1 MGEKADWN
9 ITAHPDNREEV
20 INERKKSLLSMGFD
34 EAFVEHIATKEPTL
48 VREGKVT
55 AAFNLLRGLGFED
68 PVALITRNTSLLWST
83 EASMRQK
90 IGIFTE
96 LGFKDAIGMISKDPT
111 IFSLGEENIRAK
123 VHLLRS
129 LGFKSPVTL
138 IEAKAKV
145 LNYSDE
151 SIKSKPEFLKGLG
164 FQDPIKFLTACP
176 DVFGQS
182 EETFQSKIELLRE
195 LGFQDPIKMVTKA
208 PAIAMLSEEGIRG
221 KVASLEGVGIKDP
234 IKLIT
239 LSPTILNYSTETI
252 SEKMSF
258 LTELGFD
265 AAGIISKFPAVIT
278 LGNENILKKIKL
290 LNDLGF
296 QNVKMMVGRSPST
309 LSLAEDNIRE
319 RFTFCTRILQFY
331 KVPLATTSLME
342 YVPNLWNTKKEKI
355 SILLRLMREYQIPAD
370 KITAPLVARIF
381 NSSLEDLLVAFSEGH
396 ADHASILDLV
406 NNAKRVGKRKVSKLE
421 KRKYLLEGGLDQ
433 ATIKD
438 KLILKRYIRGY
449 GAKNTSEVESELESS
464 DT

>member
-1 MGEKADWN
+1 
-9 ITAHPDNREEV
+9 
-20 INERKKSLLSMGFD
+20 
-34 EAFVEHIATKEPTL
+34 
-48 VREGKVT
+48 
-55 AAFNLLRGLGFED
+55 
-68 PVALITRNTSLLWST
+68 
-83 EASMRQK
+83 
-90 IGIFTE
+90 
-96 LGFKDAIGMISKDPT
+96 
-111 IFSLGEENIRAK
+111 
-123 VHLLRS
+123 
-129 LGFKSPVTL
+129 
-138 IEAKAKV
+138 
-145 LNYSDE
+145 
-151 SIKSKPEFLKGLG
+151 
-164 FQDPIKFLTACP
+164 
-176 DVFGQS
+176 
-182 EETFQSKIELLRE
+182 
-195 LGFQDPIKMVTKA
+195 
-208 PAIAMLSEEGIRG
+208 
-221 KVASLEGVGIKDP
+221 VGIKDP